1 VMGDSREGDI
11 HDDLFVDRKI
21 GGSGEGDILSA
32 SYYGRM
38 ILDPDPGNF
47 GDGDEAGLFSAM
59 WFPPHP
65 TTRPASPFRHRCPGT
80 GTRS

>member
-1 VMGDSREGDI
+1 MGDSREGDI

-59 WFPPHP
+59 WFPPFP
-65 TTRPASPFRHRCPGT
+65 TRPASPVRRRCPGT
-80 GTRS
+80 GTGP